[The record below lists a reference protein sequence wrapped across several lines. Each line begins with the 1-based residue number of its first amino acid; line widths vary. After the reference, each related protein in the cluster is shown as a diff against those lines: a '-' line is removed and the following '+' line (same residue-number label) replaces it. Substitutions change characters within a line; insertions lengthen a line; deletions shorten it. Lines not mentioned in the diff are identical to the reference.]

1 MLAELLAAAR
11 TQAGK
16 ARGSSSNLA
25 GAVSGGG
32 GDGGG
37 GSEEGELMDADAD
50 LAPGA
55 KRRASPVQVRHARQ
69 PASERQPVSASLT
82 QPQICVSTIAHG
94 DHWPH
99 ALRACRHSAGKDSM
113 IEELLM

>member
-1 MLAELLAAAR
+1 MHCCPRQHGEHAAYACGHAHKTTLPCARRAAKPTNAVLAELLAAAR

-55 KRRASPVQVRHARQ
+55 KRRASPVQVRRAR
-69 PASERQPVSASLT
+69 
-82 QPQICVSTIAHG
+82 
-94 DHWPH
+94 
-99 ALRACRHSAGKDSM
+99 
-113 IEELLM
+113 